1 MRIPLDRASPV
12 PLYKQIKDFLK
23 DEILSGA
30 LQADT
35 KLPSTRKLAQTL
47 GVNRITIT
55 NAYEELDAEGLIYSR
70 LGSGTYVT
78 SLEWASKDEGQR
90 SIQEEWPLWQ
100 QELMNRSSLPTKLDE
115 LLPPPTHSTN
125 DLISFAGGL
134 GAKELFP
141 IDDFRKALQRVLRK
155 DGAEAGG
162 YGDRSGFLPLRTTI
176 SHILASSGV
185 KTSPDKILITS
196 GSQQA
201 FSLVANLIL
210 RPGDVVLVENP
221 TYPGAIDL
229 FSSLGAKLVG
239 VPVDEQGMQ
248 VDYTEELLHTVHPSL
263 IYCIPTFQNPTGV
276 CLSGYRR
283 RKLIALAERFNVP
296 ILEDEF
302 VGELRY
308 EGVAQP
314 TLKALDPGGYVIYVG
329 TFSKMMMPSLRIG
342 YIVASGPVYDRLL
355 VWKRIYDLAT
365 SNLIQRALDAF
376 ITVGRYEAH
385 LRRTCKLYRHRRDV
399 MLRAL
404 TPNIP
409 VQTNWITPSGGM
421 YVWVELPEGFS
432 TTELLPI
439 ALQEKVAFTPGRPY
453 FSSQSR
459 DNFLRLNFAMNPPE
473 KIEEGLR
480 RLGKAIQRYTKLK
493 MT

>member
-1 MRIPLDRASPV
+1 MRIPLDRDSPI
-12 PLYKQIKDFLK
+12 PLYIQIKDFLK
-23 DEILSGA
+23 DEILSGVLLA
-30 LQADT
+30 NT

-47 GVNRITIT
+47 GVNRITVT

-78 SLEWASKDEGQR
+78 SLEWVTKEGLQGS
-90 SIQEEWPLWQ
+90 SIQHEWPLWQ

-115 LLPPPTHSTN
+115 LLPPPTPSTS
-125 DLISFAGGL
+125 DIISFAGGL
-134 GAKELFP
+134 GSKELFP
-141 IDDFRKALQRVLRK
+141 IDDFRKALQRVLRR
-155 DGAEAGG
+155 DGAEAGE
-162 YGDRSGFLPLRTTI
+162 YGDRAGFPPLRTTI

-185 KTSPDKILITS
+185 KTSPDQILITS

-239 VPVDEQGMQ
+239 VPVDEHGMQ

-263 IYCIPTFQNPTGV
+263 IYSIPTFQNPTGV
-276 CLSGYRR
+276 CVSGYRR

-302 VGELRY
+302 VGEMRY

-314 TLKALDPGGYVIYVG
+314 TLKALDPEGYVIYVG

-342 YIVASGPVYDRLL
+342 YIVASGPVYERLL

-399 MLRAL
+399 MIRAL
-404 TPNIP
+404 PRHIP
-409 VQTNWITPSGGM
+409 VETKWITPSGGM
-421 YVWVELPEGFS
+421 YVWVEMPEGFS

-439 ALQEKVAFTPGRPY
+439 ALEEKTEFTPGRPY
-453 FSSQSR
+453 FSNQKR
-459 DNFLRLNFAMNPPE
+459 DNYLRLNFAMNPPE
-473 KIEEGLR
+473 EIEEGLR
-480 RLGKAIQRYTKLK
+480 RLGKAIQHYVARHL
-493 MT
+493 